1 MTSLIAT
8 IGPALLETQT
18 LREAIDR
25 GVSALRFSASKFSA
39 GELAAQAAHTARIA
53 AGLGRPVDLL
63 LDLPGAKTRLTNEDF
78 FPLAGIERLH
88 VLFTPAPAVRDGAHA
103 RIGTTGMAIAPYI
116 EAGDVLVL
124 GDGENALRVE
134 SCTADGCVTRPLTH
148 GDVGRHKGIS
158 LHGKPQAYQALGDA
172 ETLALK
178 SLSDS
183 VFSGVVIS
191 FVEDTDTLEQA
202 RQLIAA
208 GGRDSRPAP
217 VLLAKIETRAGAERA
232 AELARAADGVLLGRG
247 DLLLDA
253 GELDFYDLGKNV
265 MKHTQKAGRP
275 LIVGTQLLP
284 SLSEGW
290 LPNRSELAYLSHLI
304 EKEVDGLMLATETTV
319 GSAPLR
325 TVDLAS
331 ALIRRYG
338 TGSAPAPLFPSR
350 IPAA

>member
-8 IGPALLETQT
+8 MGPAILSPRT
-18 LREAIDR
+18 LHDAIAR

-39 GELAAQAAHTARIA
+39 GELAAQAQRTAGIGA
-53 AGLGRPVDLL
+53 ALGRPLDLL

-78 FPLAGIERLH
+78 FPLAGVERLH
-88 VLFTPAPAVRDGAHA
+88 VLFHPAPARPELPVAQ
-103 RIGTTGMAIAPYI
+103 IGTTGMAIAPYI
-116 EAGDVLVL
+116 EPGDILVL

-134 SCTADGCVTRPLTH
+134 SRTADGCMTRPLTH

-172 ETLALK
+172 EAIALK
-178 SLSDS
+178 GLGES
-183 VFSGVVIS
+183 VFSGVIVS
-191 FVEDTDTLEQA
+191 FVEDPDTLEQA
-202 RQLIAA
+202 RSLI
-208 GGRDSRPAP
+208 GDTPHDGRPAP
-217 VLLAKIETRAGAERA
+217 ALIAKIETRAGAERA

-253 GELDFYDLGKNV
+253 GELDFYDLGKTV
-265 MKHTQKAGRP
+265 MKETQKAGRP
-275 LIVGTQLLP
+275 LMVGTQLLA

-290 LPNRSELAYLSHLI
+290 LPNRSELAYLSHLV

-325 TVDLAS
+325 TVELVT
-331 ALIRRYG
+331 ALIERYG
-338 TGSAPAPLFPSR
+338 TGAAPAPLFPSR
-350 IPAA
+350 SAA